1 MAIGRIS
8 GPLLKANLV
17 RDGVDLA
24 FETDLLYLDVVNSRI
39 GINTASPTTD
49 LDVNG
54 ITRTTTLQVDSQL
67 DVGNL
72 SFTGNDITSSTNTI
86 NFQAAAGEATVY
98 HSRLVVDDFQLSGN
112 TIATTTTDSDIQ
124 ILPNGTGSIQLQA
137 NTTVTGNLEVT
148 GDVTADGNITLGGN
162 IIIGDMSTDTITIN
176 ASIQS
181 DLIPDADTTWA
192 LGNPSYRWKDIYVN
206 NFYTTTINIPS
217 LNIGDLILSGNTI
230 TTVTGQDINISGNG
244 TGGVRLGNL
253 KIVNNIVTNISVNAI
268 TEFVS
273 TGTGY
278 FKIAG
283 TNGFVP
289 PKGSTGQQPAVRE
302 GGMTR
307 YNTDTRAL
315 EVWDASASVW
325 ANPAGASGA
334 VSETD
339 ANEISAIYALILG

>member
-39 GINTASPTTD
+39 GINNASPTTD
-49 LDVNG
+49 LDVTG
-54 ITRTTTLQVDSQL
+54 ITRTTTLQVDDQL

-72 SFTGNDITSSTNTI
+72 SFTGNNITSSTNVI

-98 HSRLVVDDFQLSGN
+98 HSKLVVDDFELSGN
-112 TIATTTTDSDIQ
+112 SIATTVSNSPIE
-124 ILPNGTGSIQLQA
+124 IRPNGTGNIQLQA
-137 NTTVTGNLEVT
+137 NTSITGNLEVT
-148 GDVTADGNITLGGN
+148 GDITAQGSITIGGN

-181 DLIPDADTTWA
+181 DLIPDVDNTWA
-192 LGNPSYRWKDIYVN
+192 LGSPSFRWKDVHVN
-206 NFYTTTINIPS
+206 NFYTTTINIPN

-230 TTVTGQDINISGNG
+230 TTATGQDVNISGNG

-268 TEFVS
+268 TQFVS

-289 PKGSTGQQPAVRE
+289 PKGTTAQQPAVRE
-302 GGMTR
+302 AGMTR

-315 EVWDASASVW
+315 EVWDANASAW